1 MAIDKALKPHDNL
14 SRNKKPVLVC
24 ILDGWGENVAKDKY
38 NAIHSAET
46 PVTGTLVGKFIGCLT
61 PPLVSPPTAVEISPR
76 AAAAHLD
83 KSSPYEAYIGILQ
96 LLYALRLLGR
106 WWHKALN

>member
-1 MAIDKALKPHDNL
+1 MAIDKTLKPHEKL

-46 PVTGTLVGKFIGCLT
+46 PVTGEYMAPRDICIHQSPSTLSADILNLGAEL
-61 PPLVSPPTAVEISPR
+61 
-76 AAAAHLD
+76 
-83 KSSPYEAYIGILQ
+83 SSKPGVQ
-96 LLYALRLLGR
+96 SSHMRS
-106 WWHKALN
+106 H

>member
-1 MAIDKALKPHDNL
+1 MATDKALKPHDKL

-46 PVTGTLVGKFIGCLT
+46 PVTGTVVVKHFSDVSLFCLY
-61 PPLVSPPTAVEISPR
+61 LLLAVVEMSP
-76 AAAAHLD
+76 
-83 KSSPYEAYIGILQ
+83 
-96 LLYALRLLGR
+96 
-106 WWHKALN
+106 

>member
-1 MAIDKALKPHDNL
+1 MAIDKTLKPHDKL

-46 PVTGTLVGKFIGCLT
+46 PVTGQYT
-61 PPLVSPPTAVEISPR
+61 SPPDSCIYPFHSRQAAGTLKHGNELSCKPR
-76 AAAAHLD
+76 MPFSHMRM
-83 KSSPYEAYIGILQ
+83 P
-96 LLYALRLLGR
+96 
-106 WWHKALN
+106 

>member
-1 MAIDKALKPHDNL
+1 MAIDKALKPHEKL

-46 PVTGTLVGKFIGCLT
+46 PVTGRNMSACDTLM
-61 PPLVSPPTAVEISPR
+61 
-76 AAAAHLD
+76 HL
-83 KSSPYEAYIGILQ
+83 S
-96 LLYALRLLGR
+96 R
-106 WWHKALN
+106 